1 MPRCHQPT
9 APSRRG
15 RIPPARLLCREAS
28 REQAAKPG
36 RGGAHSGVGD
46 TQGAR
51 LSPATPRQHGGSPGR
66 MSVRLQPEGHR
77 PLALLHNQPTSQMS
91 QQRSKT
97 NKQQLQL
104 SGFLVLTHY
113 SLILETWLSVAASL
127 LLGENPLPA
136 QPDRQPPALR
146 AEVLFPFLKNV
157 GNSVL
162 LKTINLTAKV
172 TAKRSSLQRALGARG
187 TGGRWGT
194 GVLGGPL
201 PCTAGLRT
209 WDGVSWISR
218 VHSPAARSPQ
228 QWTVMN
234 SQPLNPSFEWSNTL
248 QR

>member
-15 RIPPARLLCREAS
+15 WIPPARLLCREAV

-36 RGGAHSGVGD
+36 RGAHSRVGD

-104 SGFLVLTHY
+104 SGFLILTHY

-136 QPDRQPPALR
+136 QPDGQPPALR
-146 AEVLFPFLKNV
+146 AEVLFLFSKNL

-172 TAKRSSLQRALGARG
+172 TAKRSSLQRAFGARG
-187 TGGRWGT
+187 TSGCWGT
-194 GVLGGPL
+194 GVLGDPYLARRDCALGTACRGSPGSTPL
-201 PCTAGLRT
+201 P
-209 WDGVSWISR
+209 
-218 VHSPAARSPQ
+218 PARPSSGRS
-228 QWTVMN
+228 
-234 SQPLNPSFEWSNTL
+234 
-248 QR
+248 